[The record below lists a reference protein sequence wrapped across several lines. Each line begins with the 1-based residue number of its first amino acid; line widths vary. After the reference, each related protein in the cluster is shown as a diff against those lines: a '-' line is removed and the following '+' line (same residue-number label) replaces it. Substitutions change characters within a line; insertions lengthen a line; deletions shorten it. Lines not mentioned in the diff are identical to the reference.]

1 MQNKI
6 PNIAVVGATGLVG
19 RTMLKVLEEQNF
31 PFAELKLLASARS
44 AGTNIKAFGREYTV
58 EELTENSFENID
70 IALFSAGGST
80 SRKFAPAAAKSN
92 CVVVDNS
99 SAWRM
104 DSDVPLVVP
113 EVNPEDIKLHKG
125 IIANPNC
132 STIQLMPVLSVLH
145 KKYALKRVIC
155 STYQSISGAGQ
166 AGIDKLLGEL
176 EGNKVEGKHQIA
188 FNTMFHTI
196 SESQSDLSE
205 EELKMV
211 NETRKILHIDDLPVF
226 YTCVRLPILGGHA
239 ESVNLEFDKEINID
253 EVRKLLN
260 SSEGIEVVDDLAHE
274 VYPTPQSVNGKDGI
288 FVGRI
293 RRDHSAKNALALWV
307 VADNVRKG
315 AATNTVQI
323 AQKLL
328 ELNK

>member
-1 MQNKI
+1 MENKT

-19 RTMLKVLEEQNF
+19 RTMLKVLEERNF
-31 PFAELKLLASARS
+31 PFADMKLLASSRS
-44 AGTNIKAFGREYTV
+44 AGAKIKAFDKEYIV

-80 SRKFAPAAAKSN
+80 SRKYAPYAVKSA
-92 CVVVDNS
+92 CVVIDNS

-104 DSDVPLVVP
+104 DDEVPLVVP
-113 EVNPEDIKLHKG
+113 EVNPDDIKKHKG

-132 STIQLMPVLSVLH
+132 STIQLMPVLQVLH
-145 KKYALKRVIC
+145 KRYNLKRVIC

-188 FNTMFHTI
+188 FNTMFHSI
-196 SESQSDLSE
+196 SETQEDLTE

-211 NETRKILHIDDLPVF
+211 NETRKILHIEDLPVS

-239 ESVNLEFDKEINID
+239 ESVNLDFEKEIELE
-253 EVRKLLN
+253 EVRRLLGDAD
-260 SSEGIEVVDDLAHE
+260 GIEVVDDLKHE
-274 VYPTPQSVNGKDGI
+274 VYPTPQSVNGKDEI

-293 RRDHSAKNALALWV
+293 RRDSSAKNALALWV

-315 AATNTVQI
+315 AATNAVQI

-328 ELNK
+328 EI

>member
-1 MQNKI
+1 MQNNT

-31 PFAELKLLASARS
+31 PFADLKLLASSRS
-44 AGTNIKAFGREYTV
+44 AGSKIKAFGKEYTV
-58 EELTENSFENID
+58 EELTENSFENVD

-80 SRKFAPAAAKSN
+80 SKKFAPAAVKSG
-92 CVVVDNS
+92 CIAVDNS

-104 DSDVPLVVP
+104 DPEVPLVVP

-132 STIQLMPVLSVLH
+132 STIQLMPVLNVLN
-145 KKYALKRVIC
+145 KKYTLKRVVC

-166 AGIDKLLGEL
+166 AGVDKLLGEL

-188 FNTMFHTI
+188 FNTMFHAV
-196 SESQSDLSE
+196 SESQEDVTE

-211 NETRKILHIDDLPVF
+211 NETRKILHIADLPVM

-239 ESVNLEFDKEINID
+239 ESVNLEFEQEIDLD
-253 EVRKLLN
+253 EIRNLLN
-260 SSEGIEVVDDLAHE
+260 SSEGMEVVDDLKHE

-288 FVGRI
+288 FVGRL

-315 AATNTVQI
+315 AATNAVQI

-328 ELNK
+328 EI

>member
-1 MQNKI
+1 MQNNT

-31 PFAELKLLASARS
+31 PFADLKLLASSRS
-44 AGTNIKAFGREYTV
+44 AGSKIKAFGMDYTV
-58 EELTENSFENID
+58 EELTENSFENVD

-80 SRKFAPAAAKSN
+80 SKKFAPAAVKSG
-92 CVVVDNS
+92 CIVVDNS

-104 DSDVPLVVP
+104 DTEVPLVVP

-132 STIQLMPVLSVLH
+132 STIQLMPVLNVLN
-145 KKYALKRVIC
+145 KKYTLKRVIC

-166 AGIDKLLGEL
+166 AGVDKLLGEL

-188 FNTMFHTI
+188 FNTMFHAV
-196 SESQSDLSE
+196 SESQEDVTE

-211 NETRKILHIDDLPVF
+211 NETRKILHIADLPVM

-239 ESVNLEFDKEINID
+239 ESVNLEFEQEIDLEEIRN
-253 EVRKLLN
+253 LLN
-260 SSEGIEVVDDLAHE
+260 SSEGMEVVDDLKHE

-288 FVGRI
+288 FAGRI
-293 RRDHSAKNALALWV
+293 RRDHSATNAIALWV

-315 AATNTVQI
+315 AATNAVQI

-328 ELNK
+328 EI

>member
-1 MQNKI
+1 MQNNT

-31 PFAELKLLASARS
+31 PFADLKLLASSRS
-44 AGTNIKAFGREYTV
+44 AGSKIKAFGMDYTV
-58 EELTENSFENID
+58 EELTENSFENVD

-80 SRKFAPAAAKSN
+80 SKKFAPAAVKSGSI
-92 CVVVDNS
+92 VVDNS

-104 DSDVPLVVP
+104 DTEVPLVVP

-132 STIQLMPVLSVLH
+132 STIQLMPVLNVLN
-145 KKYALKRVIC
+145 KKYTLKRVIC

-166 AGIDKLLGEL
+166 AGVDKLLGEL

-188 FNTMFHTI
+188 FNTMFHAV
-196 SESQSDLSE
+196 SESQEDVTE

-211 NETRKILHIDDLPVF
+211 NETRKILHIADLPVM

-239 ESVNLEFDKEINID
+239 ESVNLEFEQEIDLEEIRN
-253 EVRKLLN
+253 LLN
-260 SSEGIEVVDDLAHE
+260 SSEGMEVVDDLKHE

-293 RRDHSAKNALALWV
+293 RRDHSAKNAIALWV

-315 AATNTVQI
+315 AATNAVQI

-328 ELNK
+328 EI